1 MQGQCMLDATAH
13 FEAVRDRLP
22 GGPEVLQARK
32 TALARA
38 EQNGLPTRRNENWHY
53 TDLARLL
60 KQNQATP
67 VRANAF
73 DAGALSPLQI
83 MFENGVLINEPVSD
97 DCASIESLAG
107 ALGRGVRSHEDNASD
122 NDMAAFNF
130 AMAQDGAVITINGT
144 PARALELLT
153 RGDETAH
160 LRHSIKVESGTVT
173 LIENLQTSGYT
184 NFVLDVDVASGA
196 RVLLVRVQSA
206 GHHIG
211 LTRVKLNGDGAFR
224 AVTFVTG
231 GNLARHETHIRLL
244 GEGAHA
250 GVHGAILGHGTMHA
264 DMTSHLHHE
273 TANTDSLTTLHAVLD
288 DAAQGV
294 FQGKVVV
301 ARDAQH
307 VDAQQQSRAMMLS
320 ERAHMSAKPELE
332 IYADNV
338 ACAHGAALGELDADA
353 LFFLRSRGIDEAAA
367 RHMLI
372 SGFLA
377 APLAHIENEDLRSL
391 VAAHIGEHVPG
402 CKNVGEDISGSLEN
416 V

>member
-1 MQGQCMLDATAH
+1 M
-13 FEAVRDRLP
+13 
-22 GGPEVLQARK
+22 
-32 TALARA
+32 ARA
-38 EQNGLPTRRNENWHY
+38 EQTGLPTRRSENWHY

-60 KQNQATP
+60 KQTDAAP

-73 DAGALSPLQI
+73 DASALAPLQ
-83 MFENGVLINEPVSD
+83 MVFENGVLINEPAGD
-97 DCASIESLAG
+97 DCVSIESLANALASG
-107 ALGRGVRSHEDNASD
+107 ARNHGDDVSD
-122 NDMAAFNF
+122 NDMAAFNL
-130 AMAQDGAVITINGT
+130 ALAQDGAVMTIDGT
-144 PARALELLT
+144 PAGALELVT

-160 LRHSIKVESGTVT
+160 LRHAIKVERGTVT
-173 LIENLQTSGYT
+173 LIENLQSNGYT
-184 NFVLDVDVASGA
+184 NAVLDVEVASGA

-206 GHHIG
+206 GHHVG
-211 LTRVKLNGDGAFR
+211 LTRVSLNGDGAFC

-244 GEGAHA
+244 GEGARWCAWCDFGPRHHA
-250 GVHGAILGHGTMHA
+250 CRYDLA
-264 DMTSHLHHE
+264 LHHE

-332 IYADNV
+332 IYADDV

-377 APLAHIENEDLRSL
+377 APLAHIENEDLRAC
-391 VAAHIGEHVPG
+391 VAAHVAAHVPG
-402 CKNVGEDISGSLEN
+402 CENDGEGINAELADA
-416 V
+416 